1 MAFPYPAADSLDP
14 MDHILPF
21 DVSLIIPKT
30 IQKMIYAAFY
40 PITAYIRGFD
50 SYTRVH
56 RDVCIVQI
64 LLEFSLTWIRLIQ
77 LLAFHM
83 P

>member
-1 MAFPYPAADSLDP
+1 
-14 MDHILPF
+14 
-21 DVSLIIPKT
+21 
-30 IQKMIYAAFY
+30 MIYADFY
-40 PITAYIRGFD
+40 PIAAYIRGFD
-50 SYTRVH
+50 PYNHVH

-64 LLEFSLTWIRLIQ
+64 LLEFSLTWIRLIR